1 MLFIWLMKFHPIPSL
16 VELLHLL
23 VLEIVFQSWKE
34 LQLVVTYNS
43 FFVLLDS
50 ISYYIKDICMYVYA
64 RY

>member
-16 VELLHLL
+16 VELLCLL

-43 FFVLLDS
+43 FFILLDS
-50 ISYYIKDICMYVYA
+50 IG
-64 RY
+64 